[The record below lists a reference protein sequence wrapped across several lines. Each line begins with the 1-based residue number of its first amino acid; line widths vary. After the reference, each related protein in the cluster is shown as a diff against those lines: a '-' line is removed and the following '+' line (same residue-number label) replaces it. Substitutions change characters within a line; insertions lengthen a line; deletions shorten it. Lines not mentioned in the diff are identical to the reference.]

1 MNLKLNKAEIAGLT
15 WANNKIQEAQKE
27 FNEMVQ
33 EVGIPAGVQFSIE
46 HDGTVVFTDIPD
58 MTDLIER
65 ANEINPIPIEEV
77 EAVINKRKA
86 R

>member
-33 EVGIPAGVQFSIE
+33 EVGIPSGVQFSIE

>member
-33 EVGIPAGVQFSIE
+33 EVGIPSGVQFSIE

-77 EAVINKRKA
+77 KAVINKRKA

>member
-33 EVGIPAGVQFSIE
+33 EVGIPAGVQFTIE
-46 HDGTVVFTDIPD
+46 HDGTVVFNDIPD

-65 ANEINPIPIEEV
+65 ANEINAIPIEEV
-77 EAVINKRKA
+77 EAVINKKKG
-86 R
+86 

>member
-33 EVGIPAGVQFSIE
+33 EVGIPSGVQFSIE

-65 ANEINPIPIEEV
+65 ANEINAIPIEEV
-77 EAVINKRKA
+77 EAVINKKKG
-86 R
+86 

>member
-33 EVGIPAGVQFSIE
+33 EVGIPSGVQFSIE

-58 MTDLIER
+58 MTDLIGR

-77 EAVINKRKA
+77 KAVINKRKA

>member
-33 EVGIPAGVQFSIE
+33 EIGIPSGVQFSIE

-65 ANEINPIPIEEV
+65 ANEINAIPIEEV

>member
-33 EVGIPAGVQFSIE
+33 EIGIPSGVQFSIE

-77 EAVINKRKA
+77 EAVINKKKG
-86 R
+86 

>member
-33 EVGIPAGVQFSIE
+33 EIGIPSGVQFSIE

-65 ANEINPIPIEEV
+65 ANEINAIPIEEV
-77 EAVINKRKA
+77 EAVINKKKG
-86 R
+86 

>member
-33 EVGIPAGVQFSIE
+33 EVGIPSGVQFSIE

-65 ANEINPIPIEEV
+65 ANEINAIPIEEV

>member
-33 EVGIPAGVQFSIE
+33 EIGIPAGVQFTIE
-46 HDGTVVFTDIPD
+46 HDGTVVFNDIPD

-65 ANEINPIPIEEV
+65 ANEINAIPIEEV
-77 EAVINKRKA
+77 EAVINKKKG
-86 R
+86 

>member
-33 EVGIPAGVQFSIE
+33 EIGIPSGVQFSIE

-65 ANEINPIPIEEV
+65 ANEINAIPIEEV
-77 EAVINKRKA
+77 KAVINKRKA